1 MNKEMIFA
9 GFGGQGVMLMG
20 QILAYAGMLE
30 GQQVSWFPAYGP
42 EMRGGTANCSII
54 IGDEPVGTPIVT
66 EPSVVVAMNLPSL
79 DKFEPMLPV
88 GGTLLINSSL
98 IDRKPHRTDV
108 KTYYVPCNDIAQE
121 LGNLK
126 VANMVMVGAII
137 AASGVVNIDSV
148 ITVLA
153 KKIFKNKP
161 KVMPINEQAIRR
173 GLECVTGKST
183 SLSHKESDCHF
194 VSVIFL

>member
-66 EPSVVVAMNLPSL
+66 EPSVVVAKDLPSL
-79 DKFEPMLPV
+79 DKFEPMLHAD
-88 GGTLLINSSL
+88 GTLLINSSL

-108 KTYYVPCNDIAQE
+108 KTHYVPCNDIAQE

-173 GLECVTGKST
+173 GLECVTGK
-183 SLSHKESDCHF
+183 
-194 VSVIFL
+194 

>member
-79 DKFEPMLPV
+79 DKFEPMLHAD
-88 GGTLLINSSL
+88 GTLLINSSL
-98 IDRKPHRTDV
+98 IDRKPHRTDI

-126 VANMVMVGAII
+126 VANMVMVGFA
-137 AASGVVNIDSV
+137 
-148 ITVLA
+148 
-153 KKIFKNKP
+153 
-161 KVMPINEQAIRR
+161 
-173 GLECVTGKST
+173 
-183 SLSHKESDCHF
+183 
-194 VSVIFL
+194 

>member
-79 DKFEPMLPV
+79 DKFEPLLPV

-173 GLECVTGKST
+173 GLECVTGK
-183 SLSHKESDCHF
+183 
-194 VSVIFL
+194 

>member
-79 DKFEPMLPV
+79 DKFEPMLHAD
-88 GGTLLINSSL
+88 GTLLINSSL
-98 IDRKPHRTDV
+98 IDRKPHRTDIN
-108 KTYYVPCNDIAQE
+108 TYYVPCNDIAQE

-137 AASGVVNIDSV
+137 AASGVVDIDSV
-148 ITVLA
+148 ISVLA

-161 KVMPINEQAIRR
+161 QVMPINEQAIRR
-173 GLECVTGKST
+173 GLECVTGK
-183 SLSHKESDCHF
+183 
-194 VSVIFL
+194 

>member
-20 QILAYAGMLE
+20 QILAYAGMME

-42 EMRGGTANCSII
+42 EMRGGTANCSVI

-66 EPSVVVAMNLPSL
+66 DPSVIVAMNLPSL
-79 DKFEPMLPV
+79 DKFEPMLSA

-98 IDRKPHRTDV
+98 IDREPHRKDV
-108 KTYYVPCNDIAQE
+108 KVILIPCNDIAKE
-121 LGNLK
+121 LGNMK

-137 AASGVVNIDSV
+137 AAGGVVAIDSV
-148 ITVLA
+148 LTVLA

-161 KVMPINEQAIRR
+161 KVMPINEQAIRK
-173 GLECVTGKST
+173 GMECVQK
-183 SLSHKESDCHF
+183 
-194 VSVIFL
+194 I